1 MADIETKETK
11 VVAASPEKKVIEEE
25 KKEVEEVE
33 EVDED
38 SRASENGDAKET
50 KENGLAEEKEVDEK
64 EVESTENGDSTD
76 APAADACCIKR
87 KSTAGIEPTV
97 DGVDGASPEKKAKLE
112 EKPVV
117 EAESNGDTPTE
128 TAA

>member
-1 MADIETKETK
+1 MADVETKETK
-11 VVAASPEKKVIEEE
+11 VVAASPEKKVVDEE

-50 KENGLAEEKEVDEK
+50 KENGSAEEKEVGEK

-76 APAADACCIKR
+76 APADACCIKR